1 MLILFHEVQTSTII
15 SGRVQK
21 PGGSGKIAGP
31 RVLFRLIYFKY
42 ALIKL
47 HASILGATRQSYNHS
62 HNI

>member
-1 MLILFHEVQTSTII
+1 MI